1 MRNEYDE
8 DGFSRTI
15 AKATSVSLFREDHG
29 ILTLSVGF
37 DYGDKGAQGLGLV
50 SLDVRDPVAE
60 RRVGVEWAIEY
71 ITSVM
76 EAFGVDAL
84 EKIKGRT
91 VYVLHR
97 EEDPYI
103 AGLEPL
109 PTERGTRVVFSEMFD
124 RYGVGVS

>member
-50 SLDVRDPVAE
+50 SLDYRDSE
-60 RRVGVEWAIEY
+60 TNRHVGTEWAIEY

-76 EAFGVDAL
+76 EAFSVDAL

-97 EEDPYI
+97 EDDRYI

-109 PTERGTRVVFSEMFD
+109 PTERGTRIVFGELFD
-124 RYGVGVS
+124 RYGVGV